1 MKKIIILTFAFG
13 LINFFAPNVYAK
25 KFDVVTFQ
33 EVQDIRKGTANS
45 YITKNGE
52 TFTVGGKLKIGHA
65 RRDDVYTYIIDKM
78 MGGAVTGP
86 LRYGGT
92 ELEVEITK
100 ISWKNSVVRVT
111 TTKAKLDNQYPK
123 IIIDLETALQV
134 GEVVSKIMSRESA
147 IAKLKEAKDLLELEI
162 INQSE
167 YDALRKKLA
176 LFIINK

>member
-1 MKKIIILTFAFG
+1 MKRLLLLTLVIG
-13 LINFFAPNVYAK
+13 LSNFFAPNLYAK
-25 KFDVVTFQ
+25 KYNVITFQ

-65 RRDDVYTYIIDKM
+65 KRDDVYVYIIDKM

-100 ISWKNSVVRVT
+100 ISWKNEVVRVT
-111 TTKAKLDNQYPK
+111 TTKARLDNQWPK
-123 IIIDLETALQV
+123 IIIDLEAALQV

-147 IAKLKEAKDLLELEI
+147 IAKLKEAKDLLELEVISKNEYNALKEELTPI
-162 INQSE
+162 IKN
-167 YDALRKKLA
+167 D
-176 LFIINK
+176 